1 MNDHQFSKD
10 ALREKLKALKLSLKS
25 VIKGKDEVLD
35 SLIIA
40 LLANGHILL
49 EDVPGVGK
57 TSMAKALAK
66 SLSCHFNRIQ
76 FTPDLMPSDVNGVQ
90 VFNPKDST
98 FNFVKGPIFTN
109 ILLADEINRA
119 SPRTQSALL
128 EAMSENQVT
137 MNGDSYQLEQ
147 PFLVIA
153 TQNPIEHQGTFQL
166 PEAQMDRFMML
177 LSIGYPEEE
186 SELEMLLAHSK
197 LNQLDNVEAC
207 MNSDE
212 LKYLQNLVSDV
223 DVCDAVSRYIVA
235 LIRATREHGNVDSG
249 ASPRSTLILYHAC
262 QARAFLAG
270 RDYVIPDDVQ
280 FLAERCLAHRI
291 LLSKKS
297 RYGMSAKYEVIRDVM
312 ASVRVPR

>member
-1 MNDHQFSKD
+1 MNDCQFSKD
-10 ALREKLKALKLSLKS
+10 VLREKLSSLKS
-25 VIKGKDEVLD
+25 SLKLVIKGKDDILD
-35 SLIIA
+35 SLIVT
-40 LLANGHILL
+40 LLANGHVLL

-66 SLSCHFNRIQ
+66 ALSCEYHRIQ
-76 FTPDLMPSDVNGVQ
+76 FTPDLMPSDVNGMQ
-90 VFNPKDST
+90 IFNPKEAS

-137 MNGDSYQLEQ
+137 MNGESYSLEY

-186 SELEMLLAHSK
+186 AELEMLLEHSK
-197 LNQLDNVEAC
+197 ANQFDAVHAC
-207 MNSDE
+207 LSSDE
-212 LKYLQNLVSDV
+212 ILFLQNEVRGI
-223 DVCDAVSRYIVA
+223 DVCDSVSRYIVS
-235 LIRATREHGNVDSG
+235 LIRETREHGRVEAG
-249 ASPRSTLILYHAC
+249 ASPRATLILYRCC
-262 QARAFLAG
+262 QARAFMQG
-270 RDYVIPDDVQ
+270 RDYVLPDDVKA
-280 FLAERCLAHRI
+280 LAEKCLAHR
-291 LLSKKS
+291 LVLTKQS
-297 RYGMSAKYEVIRDVM
+297 RYGLRAKSEVINEVLS
-312 ASVRVPR
+312 SVKVPR

>member
-1 MNDHQFSKD
+1 MSVCEFSKD
-10 ALREKLKALKLSLKS
+10 VLREKLVQLKTSLKL
-25 VIKGKDEVLD
+25 VIKGKDEILD
-35 SLIIA
+35 SLMIT
-40 LLANGHILL
+40 LLANGHVLL

-66 SLSCHFNRIQ
+66 TLSCEFNRVQ

-90 VFNPKDST
+90 VFNPKEAN

-137 MNGDSYQLEQ
+137 MNGDSYKLEF

-177 LSIGYPEEE
+177 LSIGYPDEQD
-186 SELEMLLAHSK
+186 ELEMLLEHSK
-197 LNQLDNVEAC
+197 ANQFDNVEAC
-207 MNSDE
+207 LTAE
-212 LKYLQNLVSDV
+212 EVLYLQSQVRNV
-223 DVCDAVSRYIVA
+223 DVCDSVSRYIIS
-235 LIRATREHGNVDSG
+235 LIRETREHGKVEAG
-249 ASPRSTLILYHAC
+249 ASPRATSDFI
-262 QARAFLAG
+262 
-270 RDYVIPDDVQ
+270 
-280 FLAERCLAHRI
+280 
-291 LLSKKS
+291 
-297 RYGMSAKYEVIRDVM
+297 
-312 ASVRVPR
+312 